1 MIQRIKSNKT
11 FAVAVPLLL
20 LLAFATAAAIGTGQ
34 AGNVRAWDGE
44 GFGPG
49 WHGGGWFHHWGWFHH
64 FGGCCDQGIDG
75 YQQQNNLAYSPVGCA
90 TCGEGYQHQTDQT
103 VKQGTSIN
111 VVNSPGATVSTNQES
126 SQQMAPLQHLVQGL
140 CTITGVNCAQ
150 APQPYQEQQ
159 EEQP

>member
-1 MIQRIKSNKT
+1 MIYCKSNI
-11 FAVAVPLLL
+11 AVVTLL

-49 WHGGGWFHHWGWFHH
+49 WHGGGWFHHWRWFHH
-64 FGGCCDQGIDG
+64 FGGCCDQGVDG

-90 TCGEGYQHQTDQT
+90 TCGRGEGYQHQTA
-103 VKQGTSIN
+103 KQGTSIN
-111 VVNSPGATVSTNQES
+111 VVNSPGATVSTDEESNQ
-126 SQQMAPLQHLVQGL
+126 QLLQPLQHLVQGL

-150 APQPYQEQQ
+150 AQPYQQQQ
-159 EEQP
+159 EQP